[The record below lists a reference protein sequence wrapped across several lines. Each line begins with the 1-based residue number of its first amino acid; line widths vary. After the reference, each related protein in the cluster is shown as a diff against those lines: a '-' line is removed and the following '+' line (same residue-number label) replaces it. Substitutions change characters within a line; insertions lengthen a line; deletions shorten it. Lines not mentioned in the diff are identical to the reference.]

1 MEIYLLRKAS
11 NSLNIK
17 INSNQ
22 TFLRLFT
29 QSFEINAIKLR
40 YTVVVFVESIRDCKA
55 NQPDQPKVFFTKN
68 FRL

>member
-40 YTVVVFVESIRDCKA
+40 YTVVVFVESIRDFKA
-55 NQPDQPKVFFTKN
+55 ILRSAKCFFITKI
-68 FRL
+68 FSL